1 MKYFYLL
8 LFLFSFSFMQAQ
20 NPDDPEAMLKE
31 MTDSTKSEKVI
42 ATFKSSRIVNAQS
55 VENVAAHVL
64 DFRIMH
70 RFGTLNKG
78 LYEMFGLDNASMRI
92 GFEYGVTNNLE
103 LGIGRSTVGKTYD
116 GFAKYK
122 IISQTTGGKHPFP
135 LTITLFESA
144 AFKTLRIEPV
154 RDKFTEG
161 KLTYVSQILIGSKI
175 TKKISLEIL
184 PTYIHRNLVEKAIEH
199 NEVFSAG
206 FGGRYK
212 ITRSVT
218 INFDYFLTPK
228 GQLDNLY
235 HNPLTIGVDIETG
248 GHVFQLH
255 LTNSTGLIEKQFI
268 TETTNVWK
276 NGGILFGFNL
286 SRVFTLG
293 KKHGSY

>member
-8 LFLFSFSFMQAQ
+8 IFLFSFTVSRAQ
-20 NPDDPEAMLKE
+20 NPDDPEAMLNQ
-31 MTDSTKSEKVI
+31 MSDSSKSEKVI
-42 ATFKSSRIVNAQS
+42 ATFKSTRIVNAQS

-92 GFEYGVTNNLE
+92 GFEYGVTNKLE

-135 LTITLFESA
+135 LTISIFESA
-144 AFKTLRIEPV
+144 AYKTLRIEPE
-154 RDKFTEG
+154 RDKFIAG
-161 KLTYVSQILIGSKI
+161 KLTYTSQLLIGSKI
-175 TKKISLEIL
+175 TKDLSLEIL
-184 PTYIHRNLVEKAIEH
+184 PTYIHRNLVEKKKEN
-199 NEVFSAG
+199 NEVFAMG
-206 FGGRYK
+206 LGGRYK
-212 ITRSVT
+212 ITRSMA
-218 INFDYFLTPK
+218 INLDYFITPK
-228 GQLDNLY
+228 GQLDELY
-235 HNPLTIGVDIETG
+235 HNPLTIGIDIETG

-255 LTNSTGLIEKQFI
+255 VTNSTGLIEKQFI
-268 TETTNVWK
+268 TETTNIWK

-293 KKHGSY
+293 KGKKGY